1 MREKNLQIQDEF
13 GVLTDVY
20 ETLEDDS
27 PNPEWSDLWKEVENS
42 TVVSHVDVMS
52 NTRII
57 LDDNAKILYDKDQER
72 IALDEKLITD
82 KTVVITVDD
91 KTMPIT
97 VEEKLLQVV
106 ADNATKTIVAIRVAK
121 EKGVNVADVD
131 VKTYDEYYG
140 G

>member
-20 ETLEDDS
+20 EILEDDS
-27 PNPEWSDLWKEVENS
+27 PNPEWSDLWKEVENG

-72 IALDEKLITD
+72 IALDEKLITN